1 MNYNLDFVDSWVKDA
16 LHKQVFLKRQEDR
29 LLQVNA
35 LNGATILPMH
45 FGLDSI
51 KGGVVDATL
60 HFIPNTG
67 FHVGKEGEDLF
78 SQQDVNNLLSKKNMD
93 FIYLCDDG
101 FKLSKSFMELLQ
113 LIGIDV
119 NRMKP
124 IYQLTQYET
133 LYVADACFYTKGEEE
148 RFYTKEYTKLI
159 HSITDRITPIKE
171 DKIYL
176 TRTALKHGRDIGE
189 KDIEN
194 VFKRLGYKIISPE
207 KLSLYTQLA
216 YIKGCKILATTEG
229 SISHNAVFMSR
240 GTNVVIIRKCS
251 FVNEYQIAL
260 NEINDLNV
268 TYIDA
273 HLSVFA
279 RQDVLTAGP
288 FFLYVN
294 DNMIRFSAIE
304 GLQNT
309 FSLNRFRQYVNTCI
323 LLPHLEQRVIQPLF
337 YYKKA
342 SIEIERKK
350 QEMRNFLNKVP
361 LLPISA
367 KRKIIS
373 LVKQYL
379 K

>member
-1 MNYNLDFVDSWVKDA
+1 
-16 LHKQVFLKRQEDR
+16 
-29 LLQVNA
+29 
-35 LNGATILPMH
+35 
-45 FGLDSI
+45 
-51 KGGVVDATL
+51 
-60 HFIPNTG
+60 
-67 FHVGKEGEDLF
+67 
-78 SQQDVNNLLSKKNMD
+78 
-93 FIYLCDDG
+93 
-101 FKLSKSFMELLQ
+101 MELLQ